1 LNLQGKIFRDGFYLY
16 DIPQLIYGTS
26 LAHSSRWDGVMYQ
39 ISSVLAETT
48 GATGTNVSNV
58 TNNPSAVRKTTDA
71 GEITDFSFSDFLDMI
86 NPLEHIPVISSV
98 YREITN
104 EKIKPVSRVAGDI
117 LYGGIIG
124 VGSAIISGLGSAAD
138 SVSEA
143 ENGKDAIGSMVASLF
158 GDDEMPTVNQAQP
171 TQLATTEPTPTSTFA
186 PATETAP
193 APVTVDNQ
201 VQFADDSAPSA
212 TVAEAQPAATVNA
225 ATAAPTAPTNIAKL
239 QPQNKLPFG
248 GVMAPSIPLTRQDHA
263 ALLNDKIRSQR
274 VGGTLFSARQTA
286 SLSKTQAAQPFP
298 AVQTTSAQATQEPVT
313 NPTDA
318 INASAA
324 AALRQQLNDLTT
336 GSGAGGSSVPSQLSD
351 DQSILK
357 ALSQYSGVASR
368 TSSSRKGQLLDSV
381 N

>member
-1 LNLQGKIFRDGFYLY
+1 
-16 DIPQLIYGTS
+16 
-26 LAHSSRWDGVMYQ
+26 MYQ